1 MVRVATYYFPQCPLH
16 SDCTA
21 TSWHRIKKCGST
33 TLGEA
38 QEKLVHHLVN
48 SKLHYVNK
56 GKAEEIA
63 ASASYEVHESDDG
76 DDEEEEDALLAA
88 LQLRPTSPPR
98 SSRPSSIRDRSRS
111 PTLPMVTVTAHGLGL
126 QLQARAAAARRATE
140 SALDASRHAKRLS
153 LSAAAAYET
162 EIKRLEVALE
172 DLKELV

>member
-16 SDCTA
+16 SACTA
-21 TSWHRIKKCGST
+21 TSWSRIKKCGSS
-33 TLGEA
+33 TLDDA
-38 QEKLVHHLVN
+38 KSKLVHHLVN

-76 DDEEEEDALLAA
+76 DDEEEEDALRSA

-111 PTLPMVTVTAHGLGL
+111 PRLLK
-126 QLQARAAAARRATE
+126 ARAKAVMTATE
-140 SALDASRHAKRLS
+140 SALDASRHAMRLS
-153 LSAAAAYET
+153 LSAAAAYEA
-162 EIKRLEVALE
+162 EVQVLERALE
-172 DLKELV
+172 DLREFV

>member
-21 TSWHRIKKCGST
+21 TSWHRIKKCASST
-33 TLGEA
+33 LAEA
-38 QEKLVHHLVN
+38 QGKLVHHLVN
-48 SKLHYVNK
+48 SKLHYVNE

-76 DDEEEEDALLAA
+76 EDEEEDALRAA
-88 LQLRPTSPPR
+88 KQLRATSPPAH
-98 SSRPSSIRDRSRS
+98 SRPSSIKYRSRS
-111 PTLPMVTVTAHGLGL
+111 PRLLK
-126 QLQARAAAARRATE
+126 ARAKAVVTATE

-153 LSAAAAYET
+153 LSAAAAYEA
-162 EIKRLEVALE
+162 EIQRLELALE